1 MVYICVFKY
10 ESTSYLGVSF
20 QATEPNQNPAPG
32 VKCVLFGS
40 FPDSQTLQIQLM
52 EYLNQTFP
60 GNGKNLFNTSV
71 ENIQKLV
78 GMLAGAPLQ
87 SIKQQQPMQQQQQQQ
102 QNSYMPLGYIVA
114 RPTRNDDSEFS
125 RVPVSSFSYANHLTD
140 IPMMRQQ
147 QDAGFVPAKLAQA
160 DINQYN
166 FKQTQNG
173 DM

>member
-10 ESTSYLGVSF
+10 ESSSYLGVSF
-20 QATEPNQNPAPG
+20 QTSEPSQNPAPS
-32 VKCVLFGS
+32 VKCVLFGT
-40 FPDSQTLQIQLM
+40 FPDSETLQLQLM

-78 GMLAGAPLQ
+78 IMLAGAPLQ
-87 SIKQQQPMQQQQQQQ
+87 SFKQQQQQP
-102 QNSYMPLGYIVA
+102 QNPYMPVGYIVA

-125 RVPVSSFSYANHLTD
+125 RIPVSSFSYANHVTE

-147 QDAGFVPAKLAQA
+147 KDTGFVPAKLAQA